1 MTPIDHAKAW
11 NAMSD
16 AEKVEW
22 LARGVMEWQK
32 EVDDE
37 DGYPWWVDKNGR
49 MTDCMTWN
57 PLTDWNHWRQVEQE
71 VMEDGKLHCKFIEA
85 VVDVYRGRGPRG
97 IVDEN
102 MKTDLSTRARALYLA
117 YQSLR

>member
-1 MTPIDHAKAW
+1 MGAT
-11 NAMSD
+11 
-16 AEKVEW
+16 ERVEW

-71 VMEDGKLHCKFIEA
+71 VMEDEDLWNAYWDFM
-85 VVDVYRGRGPRG
+85 
-97 IVDEN
+97 DEVMN
-102 MKTDLSTRARALYLA
+102 RSPDLVERARCLWLA